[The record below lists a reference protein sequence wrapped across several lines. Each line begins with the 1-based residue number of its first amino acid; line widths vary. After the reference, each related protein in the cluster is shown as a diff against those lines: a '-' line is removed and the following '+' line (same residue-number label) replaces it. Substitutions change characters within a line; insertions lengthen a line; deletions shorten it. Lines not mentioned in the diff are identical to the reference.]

1 MFLLSIY
8 TNILSH
14 VSITIINTLFG
25 MNKYIYGINIEPSL
39 LTVSNYSLLLL
50 KVKLFFYSV
59 FTLITLFFF
68 LYYSTLYCYIF
79 PKAQI
84 QWMINCLLCGG
95 INLTYTLLYALLST
109 FIFYVL
115 IRLGSSYIM
124 HYYMFILFRY

>member
-1 MFLLSIY
+1 MGLI
-8 TNILSH
+8 
-14 VSITIINTLFG
+14 
-25 MNKYIYGINIEPSL
+25 
-39 LTVSNYSLLLL
+39 SNHLL